1 MTEILIVD
9 DHPADRFL
17 MAEALSGAGYE
28 VREANDGVEALAFCR
43 EHRPALVVTDIVMA
57 AKDGIETIRELRQ
70 FAPNIPIVAVSGTEY
85 APVYLNAVTLLGADA
100 ALAKPFNFAHLVR
113 TVTALLNGSDP
124 DGFPNDA
131 AVPSVA
137 CARYLASA

>member
-28 VREANDGVEALAFCR
+28 VREANDGVEALALCR
-43 EHRPALVVTDIVMA
+43 EYRPALVVTDIVMA

-70 FAPNIPIVAVSGTEY
+70 FAPDMPIGALSGSDY
-85 APVYLNAVTLLGADA
+85 SPISLNSDDLLRGDGR
-100 ALAKPFNFAHLVR
+100 LAKPF
-113 TVTALLNGSDP
+113 
-124 DGFPNDA
+124 
-131 AVPSVA
+131 
-137 CARYLASA
+137 

>member
-70 FAPNIPIVAVSGTEY
+70 FAPDMPIVAVSGADY
-85 APVYLNAVTLLGADA
+85 APIYLNSVTLLGADA
-100 ALAKPFNFAHLVR
+100 ALSKPFAFAALVR
-113 TVTALLNGSDP
+113 EVSALLQDTPVGS
-124 DGFPNDA
+124 A
-131 AVPSVA
+131 
-137 CARYLASA
+137 

>member
-28 VREANDGVEALAFCR
+28 VREANDGVEALALCR
-43 EHRPALVVTDIVMA
+43 EYRPALVVTDIVMA

-70 FAPNIPIVAVSGTEY
+70 FAPDMPIVAVSGADY
-85 APVYLNAVTLLGADA
+85 APIYLNSVTLLGADA
-100 ALAKPFNFAHLVR
+100 ALSKPFAFAALVR
-113 TVTALLNGSDP
+113 EVSALRQDTRVGTA
-124 DGFPNDA
+124 
-131 AVPSVA
+131 
-137 CARYLASA
+137 